1 MEELRESHQTGFPS
15 QYIPNLCL
23 ICTCR
28 RAGPNPLVDL
38 PRHGSFSVQIFT
50 SFGVQVLCSDFAVVL
65 DTLVLTPAS
74 YKKLK
79 FSLYALPS
87 NMAAPALHLADN
99 RFPTNS
105 LPPRSLH
112 SDLSDVQWL
121 PYSSFYVPVF
131 QFSFSPE
138 YIVKYGSE
146 KPCTLQ
152 QTDADLAARRP
163 RETKNTWR
171 NQKENCTCTQNW
183 WIHLKTSVW

>member
-1 MEELRESHQTGFPS
+1 MTPIVTWWYFSCIFSKYCGSPEMSTWWAPPSTHASTTGSPKNLEVYLTNCGLNGFYGRVRVAS

-50 SFGVQVLCSDFAVVL
+50 SFGVQVLCSDFAAVL
-65 DTLVLTPAS
+65 ETLVLTPAS

-105 LPPRSLH
+105 LPPLWPCSLH
-112 SDLSDVQWL
+112 SDLSDV
-121 PYSSFYVPVF
+121 
-131 QFSFSPE
+131 
-138 YIVKYGSE
+138 
-146 KPCTLQ
+146 
-152 QTDADLAARRP
+152 
-163 RETKNTWR
+163 
-171 NQKENCTCTQNW
+171 
-183 WIHLKTSVW
+183 

>member
-1 MEELRESHQTGFPS
+1 MSSHIFSFDILCLLCLLFLSFCLLEENKRP

-38 PRHGSFSVQIFT
+38 PRHGSFLVQIFT
-50 SFGVQVLCSDFAVVL
+50 SFGVQVLCSDFAAVL

-112 SDLSDVQWL
+112 SDLSDVQ
-121 PYSSFYVPVF
+121 
-131 QFSFSPE
+131 
-138 YIVKYGSE
+138 
-146 KPCTLQ
+146 
-152 QTDADLAARRP
+152 
-163 RETKNTWR
+163 
-171 NQKENCTCTQNW
+171 
-183 WIHLKTSVW
+183 